1 MSPTM
6 YNTFTNASEIT
17 PYVEFIK
24 KIKEIH
30 SNYEDIQAGPMKS
43 GLKGH
48 DMAAPKKLSSKG
60 AVNGAFIPVK
70 INYII
75 YGFVSYD
82 DSYKVY

>member
-30 SNYEDIQAGPMKS
+30 SNYEDIQAPKKS
-43 GLKGH
+43 SLKG
-48 DMAAPKKLSSKG
+48 AQ
-60 AVNGAFIPVK
+60 GAFIPVK

>member
-1 MSPTM
+1 MSPTL
-6 YNTFTNASEIT
+6 YNTFTNASEIA

-24 KIKEIH
+24 NIKEIH
-30 SNYEDIQAGPMKS
+30 SNYEDIQA
-43 GLKGH
+43 
-48 DMAAPKKLSSKG
+48 APKKLSSKG
-60 AVNGAFIPVK
+60 TQVGFIPVK

>member
-1 MSPTM
+1 
-6 YNTFTNASEIT
+6 
-17 PYVEFIK
+17 
-24 KIKEIH
+24 
-30 SNYEDIQAGPMKS
+30 MKS

-48 DMAAPKKLSSKG
+48 DMAAPKKSSLKG
-60 AVNGAFIPVK
+60 VQVGFIPVK

>member
-1 MSPTM
+1 MSPTL

-24 KIKEIH
+24 NIKEIH
-30 SNYEDIQAGPMKS
+30 SNYEDIQA
-43 GLKGH
+43 
-48 DMAAPKKLSSKG
+48 PKKSSKG
-60 AVNGAFIPVK
+60 ALNGAFIPVK

>member
-30 SNYEDIQAGPMKS
+30 SNYEDIQA
-43 GLKGH
+43 
-48 DMAAPKKLSSKG
+48 PKKASKG
-60 AVNGAFIPVK
+60 AVNGFIPVK

>member
-30 SNYEDIQAGPMKS
+30 SNYEDIQA
-43 GLKGH
+43 
-48 DMAAPKKLSSKG
+48 PKKSSKG
-60 AVNGAFIPVK
+60 AVNGFIPVK

-82 DSYKVY
+82 YSYKVY

>member
-1 MSPTM
+1 MSPTL
-6 YNTFTNASEIT
+6 YNTFTNASEIA

-24 KIKEIH
+24 NTKEIH
-30 SNYEDIQAGPMKS
+30 SNYEDIQA
-43 GLKGH
+43 
-48 DMAAPKKLSSKG
+48 PKKLSKG
-60 AVNGAFIPVK
+60 AINWFLPVK

>member
-1 MSPTM
+1 MSPTL

-24 KIKEIH
+24 NIKEIH
-30 SNYEDIQAGPMKS
+30 SNYEDIQA
-43 GLKGH
+43 
-48 DMAAPKKLSSKG
+48 PKKLSLKG
-60 AVNGAFIPVK
+60 AQVGFIPVK

>member
-1 MSPTM
+1 
-6 YNTFTNASEIT
+6 
-17 PYVEFIK
+17 
-24 KIKEIH
+24 
-30 SNYEDIQAGPMKS
+30 MKS

-48 DMAAPKKLSSKG
+48 DMAAPKKSSLKG
-60 AVNGAFIPVK
+60 TSKGAFIPVK

>member
-48 DMAAPKKLSSKG
+48 DMAAPKKSSSKG
-60 AVNGAFIPVK
+60 GFIPVK

>member
-30 SNYEDIQAGPMKS
+30 SNYEDIQA
-43 GLKGH
+43 
-48 DMAAPKKLSSKG
+48 PKKSSSKETSKG
-60 AVNGAFIPVK
+60 AQVGFIPVK

>member
-30 SNYEDIQAGPMKS
+30 SNYEDIQAPKKS
-43 GLKGH
+43 SLKG
-48 DMAAPKKLSSKG
+48 AS
-60 AVNGAFIPVK
+60 
-70 INYII
+70 
-75 YGFVSYD
+75 
-82 DSYKVY
+82 

>member
-1 MSPTM
+1 MSPTL
-6 YNTFTNASEIT
+6 YNTFTNASEIA

-24 KIKEIH
+24 NIKEIH
-30 SNYEDIQAGPMKS
+30 SNYEDIQAPKKS
-43 GLKGH
+43 SLKG
-48 DMAAPKKLSSKG
+48 AL
-60 AVNGAFIPVK
+60 NGAFIPVK

>member
-30 SNYEDIQAGPMKS
+30 SNYEDIQA
-43 GLKGH
+43 
-48 DMAAPKKLSSKG
+48 PKKSSSKG
-60 AVNGAFIPVK
+60 AQ
-70 INYII
+70 
-75 YGFVSYD
+75 
-82 DSYKVY
+82 

>member
-1 MSPTM
+1 MSPTL
-6 YNTFTNASEIT
+6 YNTFTNASEIA

-24 KIKEIH
+24 NTKEIH
-30 SNYEDIQAGPMKS
+30 SNYEDIQAPKKS
-43 GLKGH
+43 SLKGT
-48 DMAAPKKLSSKG
+48 SKG
-60 AVNGAFIPVK
+60 DNFVGFIPVK

>member
-48 DMAAPKKLSSKG
+48 DMAAPKKSSSKG
-60 AVNGAFIPVK
+60 TQVGFIPVK

>member
-1 MSPTM
+1 MSPTL
-6 YNTFTNASEIT
+6 YNTFTNASEIA

-24 KIKEIH
+24 NIKEIH
-30 SNYEDIQAGPMKS
+30 SNYEDIQP
-43 GLKGH
+43 
-48 DMAAPKKLSSKG
+48 PKKSSKETSKG
-60 AVNGAFIPVK
+60 DNFVGFIPVK

>member
-1 MSPTM
+1 MSPTL

-30 SNYEDIQAGPMKS
+30 SNYEDIQA
-43 GLKGH
+43 
-48 DMAAPKKLSSKG
+48 PKKSSKG
-60 AVNGAFIPVK
+60 AQVGFIPVK

>member
-6 YNTFTNASEIT
+6 YNTFTNASEID

-24 KIKEIH
+24 NTKEIH
-30 SNYEDIQAGPMKS
+30 SNYED
-43 GLKGH
+43 LTE
-48 DMAAPKKLSSKG
+48 APKKSSSKG
-60 AVNGAFIPVK
+60 AQGKNSGPDIIGAFIPVK

>member
-1 MSPTM
+1 MSPSL

-24 KIKEIH
+24 NTKEIH
-30 SNYEDIQAGPMKS
+30 SNYEDIQA
-43 GLKGH
+43 
-48 DMAAPKKLSSKG
+48 PKKSSLK
-60 AVNGAFIPVK
+60 GAFIPVK

>member
-30 SNYEDIQAGPMKS
+30 SNYEDIQA
-43 GLKGH
+43 
-48 DMAAPKKLSSKG
+48 PKKSSKG
-60 AVNGAFIPVK
+60 VVNGFIPVK

>member
-30 SNYEDIQAGPMKS
+30 SNYEDIQASKKS
-43 GLKGH
+43 
-48 DMAAPKKLSSKG
+48 SSKG
-60 AVNGAFIPVK
+60 AVNGFIPVK

>member
-1 MSPTM
+1 MSPTL

-24 KIKEIH
+24 NIKEIY
-30 SNYEDIQAGPMKS
+30 SNYEDIQAPKKS
-43 GLKGH
+43 SLKG
-48 DMAAPKKLSSKG
+48 PL
-60 AVNGAFIPVK
+60 NGAFIPVK

>member
-30 SNYEDIQAGPMKS
+30 SNYEDIS
-43 GLKGH
+43 S
-48 DMAAPKKLSSKG
+48 KKSSKG
-60 AVNGAFIPVK
+60 AVNGFIPVK